1 MEKLFLTLVLFWFSV
16 CSFAE
21 DYSFSVIKSGIG
33 KKSVIFIP
41 GFASSGDVWKEA
53 VAELGTHYTCYVL
66 TMAGFAGVPPEND
79 LPGLGPAGKGQ
90 SIHPVLVVQGGR
102 QDKAPAIGGILVA
115 GGHGGIAAVL
125 QGPVLGKIAGLFPAA
140 AGGAG
145 LNGAPRQLHYAVAVD
160 IVLYNSRAVVP
171 YRRIF
176 KGVLPSR
183 RGGNGACYRG
193 DIARELGRA

>member
-66 TMAGFAGVPPEND
+66 TMAGFAGVPPEKNPSFEGTVWEAD
-79 LPGLGPAGKGQ
+79 WHLL
-90 SIHPVLVVQGGR
+90 
-102 QDKAPAIGGILVA
+102 
-115 GGHGGIAAVL
+115 L
-125 QGPVLGKIAGLFPAA
+125 QQTFPHS
-140 AGGAG
+140 
-145 LNGAPRQLHYAVAVD
+145 LERL
-160 IVLYNSRAVVP
+160 S
-171 YRRIF
+171 
-176 KGVLPSR
+176 
-183 RGGNGACYRG
+183 
-193 DIARELGRA
+193 

>member
-66 TMAGFAGVPPEND
+66 TMAGFAGVPRKKIHPSR
-79 LPGLGPAGKGQ
+79 AGKTRLRHSLRKKG
-90 SIHPVLVVQGGR
+90 LT
-102 QDKAPAIGGILVA
+102 AP
-115 GGHGGIAAVL
+115 
-125 QGPVLGKIAGLFPAA
+125 
-140 AGGAG
+140 
-145 LNGAPRQLHYAVAVD
+145 Y
-160 IVLYNSRAVVP
+160 S
-171 YRRIF
+171 
-176 KGVLPSR
+176 
-183 RGGNGACYRG
+183 
-193 DIARELGRA
+193 